1 MMTEFE
7 ILGEIK
13 NIETIATGRAC
24 TSGAIWNALMAK
36 AVGGRGK
43 EEQPCDLRTIQS
55 AKPRYTGSKRM
66 G

>member
-13 NIETIATGRAC
+13 NIETIATGR
-24 TSGAIWNALMAK
+24 GVHIAIWNALMAK

-43 EEQPCDLRTIQS
+43 EEQPCNLRTIQS
-55 AKPRYTGSKRM
+55 AKPRYTGSKRL